1 MICLFD
7 LNRVGVNETHKEK
20 ARSSDG
26 LGNRPR
32 MSAEKPIHQP
42 TMPCEKDARR
52 VQAPRFFK

>member
-1 MICLFD
+1 M
-7 LNRVGVNETHKEK
+7 EAKEK
-20 ARSSDG
+20 ATAKTTANENG

-52 VQAPRFFK
+52 V